1 MVGGSLAVGLFTAL
15 LTLPVAPVR
24 GVIWLS
30 ERVLDQAAAE
40 ECDPAEIYEQ
50 LAEIDEA
57 RALGEVS
64 AEDSEDAEA
73 ELIARLMRARTEP
86 QPEGS

>member
-1 MVGGSLAVGLFTAL
+1 MGLFTAL

-24 GVIWLS
+24 GVVWLS
-30 ERVLDQAAAE
+30 ERVLDQATAE

-57 RALGEVS
+57 RAAGEMS
-64 AEDSEDAEA
+64 AEDSAEAEA
-73 ELIARLMRARTEP
+73 ELVARLMWARTGRP
-86 QPEGS
+86 PEG